1 MMNIEYLIMNNTKQ
15 KIPSCDRIFVLVGV
29 TGLEPAA
36 SRPPDVCAT
45 SCATP
50 RYSTMNIIA
59 DFDGDVN
66 SLLNFFSKNNFI
78 DNFYIFAF
86 QLIL

>member
-1 MMNIEYLIMNNTKQ
+1 MNNTKQ

-59 DFDGDVN
+59 DFDGNVN
-66 SLLNFFSKNNFI
+66 SLSKFFKKTFLSDIYPNAN
-78 DNFYIFAF
+78 
-86 QLIL
+86 